1 MKAGKMRP
9 LADAA
14 EAMMALLGL
23 DGAALEQRSAFM
35 AFGDDDAARLRRLHA
50 LLADTDAAFF
60 EHFYSHLLRFEPTR
74 RLLPDQATLE
84 RLKRS
89 QTRYF
94 QTLTAGEYGLDY
106 ARERLRVGIAHR
118 RIGLESP
125 WYLGAYAQYLSGLLP
140 QVAQH
145 LEDEP
150 EQQLATLQSLLKVV
164 LLDISLAVDAYL
176 QTDRQA
182 MAVLKQYSELVFAA
196 LPNGLVVLTADGRVL
211 SANRAFLRRFG
222 FDQADLH
229 GQPLLEWV
237 HADGLADRLAQVRQ
251 SQHPIRDL
259 VLTMAAAGG
268 SAPLPVR
275 VTITGIRLAEEEEE
289 EEEEEARL
297 LLIVED
303 ITEQARL
310 QQALRDS
317 EADLLRAQRVARIGS
332 WRLDCTDGSLHWTPE
347 VYRMFGIAP
356 GTALDYPTF
365 LRCVH
370 PDDHEMLDATWQAA
384 LHGATYRVCHR
395 IVVNGSIR
403 WVEENAEFERATD
416 GTVLRAIGTV
426 QDITERK
433 ADAEQ
438 IEYLAFYDPLT
449 GLANRALFTDRLKQ
463 ELAAAERNHRQL
475 ALLYLDL
482 DRFKEINDS
491 LGHNAGD
498 RVLVE
503 TARRLRTA
511 LRQEE
516 TLARLG
522 GDEFVVIASYTQQG
536 ADRIAERITAALN
549 EPVQVDGSAFMLSA
563 SIGVAVY
570 PDDGRTPEQLLQH
583 ADIAMYRAK
592 AEGSGLRFYRPEMG
606 ADLTRRL
613 EIARRLE
620 QALKS
625 NGLHLCYQ
633 PQVQLSC
640 SSLIGAEALVR
651 WNDPQW
657 GPVAPSLF
665 IPVAEERGLIDT
677 LGEWVLGQACRQT
690 RLWHADGRPLAGR
703 IAVNVAARQFD
714 DDRFVERMIAIA
726 HDAGLSPAAVELE
739 LTESGM
745 MRDPQRAIEVTR
757 ALTAAGF
764 ALAID
769 DFGTGYSSLA
779 YLKRFDAH
787 KLKIDMSFV
796 RDMLTDPSDHAI
808 VKTIIAMGHSLGL
821 ETLAE
826 GVEQAAQAQA
836 LAALGCNQAQGY
848 HFGRP
853 LTADAFAQ
861 TWLRG

>member
-1 MKAGKMRP
+1 MKTGKMRDLP
-9 LADAA
+9 HAA
-14 EAMMALLGL
+14 EAMMTLLGL
-23 DGAALEQRSAFM
+23 DPAGLQRRTDFLEIGQA
-35 AFGDDDAARLRRLHA
+35 DVDRLRRLHA
-50 LLADTDAAFF
+50 LLADADTAFV
-60 EHFYSHLLRFEPTR
+60 EDFYTHLQRFEPTR
-74 RLLPDQATLE
+74 RLLPDQTNLE
-84 RLKRS
+84 RLKRT
-89 QTRYF
+89 QARYF
-94 QTLTAGEYGLDY
+94 HTLTAGDYGLDY
-106 ARERLRVGIAHR
+106 ARERLRVGIAHQR
-118 RIGLESP
+118 VGLESP
-125 WYLGAYAQYLSGLLP
+125 WYLGAYAKYLSGLLP
-140 QVAQH
+140 QLAQRF
-145 LEDEP
+145 EGEP
-150 EQQLATLQSLLKVV
+150 EQLLATLQSLLKVV
-164 LLDISLAVDAYL
+164 LLDISLAMDAYL

-182 MAVLKQYSELVFAA
+182 MTVLQEYSELVFAA
-196 LPNGLVVLTADGRVL
+196 IPNGLVVLTADCTIL
-211 SANRAFLRRFG
+211 SANPAFLRRFG
-222 FDQADLH
+222 LRQTDLH
-229 GQPLLEWV
+229 GQALLDWV
-237 HADGLADRLAQVRQ
+237 SADGLSHYLAQVRQ
-251 SQHPIRDL
+251 SQQPLHDL
-259 VLTMAAAGG
+259 VLAMGTTGG
-268 SAPLPVR
+268 TARYPVR
-275 VTITGIRLAEEEEE
+275 VTITGIRLAEEEE

-317 EADLLRAQRVARIGS
+317 EADLLHAQRVARIGS
-332 WRLDCTDGSLHWTPE
+332 WRLDFATGSLHWTPE
-347 VYRMFGIAP
+347 VYRMFGIEP
-356 GTALDYPTF
+356 GTALDYPAF

-384 LHGATYRVCHR
+384 LRGSDYRVCHR
-395 IVVNGSIR
+395 ILVQGATR
-403 WVEENAEFERATD
+403 WVEENAEFERDAD
-416 GTVLRAIGTV
+416 GAALRAIGTV

-433 ADAEQ
+433 ADAER
-438 IEYLAFYDPLT
+438 IEHLAFYDPLT
-449 GLANRALFTDRLKQ
+449 GLANRALFNDRLTQ
-463 ELAAAERNHRQL
+463 ELAAAERNDRQL

-491 LGHNAGD
+491 LGHSAGD
-498 RVLVE
+498 QVLVE
-503 TARRLRTA
+503 VARRLREA
-511 LRQEE
+511 VRQEE

-522 GDEFVVIASYTQQG
+522 GDEFVVVAAYTEQG
-536 ADRIAERITAALN
+536 AARIAERIAAALN
-549 EPVQVDGSAFMLSA
+549 APVHVAGSAFALSA

-592 AEGSGLRFYRPEMG
+592 ADGSGLRFYRPEMG

-620 QALKS
+620 AALKAD
-625 NGLHLCYQ
+625 GLHLCYQ
-633 PQVQLSC
+633 PQVKLAC
-640 SSLIGAEALVR
+640 AGLIGAEALVR
-651 WNDPQW
+651 WHDAQW
-657 GPVAPSLF
+657 GLVAPSLF

-690 RLWHADGRPLAGR
+690 RIWRDAGHPLPGRV
-703 IAVNVAARQFD
+703 AVNVAARQFD

-726 HDAGLSPAAVELE
+726 YESGLAPAAVELE

-745 MRDPQRAIEVTR
+745 MRDPQRAVEVTR
-757 ALTAAGF
+757 ALAAAGF

-808 VKTIIAMGHSLGL
+808 VKTIIAMAHSLGL

-836 LAALGCNQAQGY
+836 LAGLGCHQAQGY